1 MNFTAVSMGI
11 CKHLF
16 PLLFLERRE
25 GKVGRKRERERERER
40 GG

>member
-1 MNFTAVSMGI
+1 VGI

-25 GKVGRKRERERERER
+25 GKVGRKRERERER

>member
-1 MNFTAVSMGI
+1 MNFTVGI

-25 GKVGRKRERERERER
+25 GKVGRKRERER